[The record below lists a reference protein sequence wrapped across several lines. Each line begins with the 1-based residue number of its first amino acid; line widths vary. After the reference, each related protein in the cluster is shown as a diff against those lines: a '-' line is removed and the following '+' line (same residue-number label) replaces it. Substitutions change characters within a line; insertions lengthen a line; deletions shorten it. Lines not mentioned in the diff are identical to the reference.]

1 MKTIKKLSK
10 LAATGVLMSAF
21 ALNFNAC
28 TEQSPLDSSKTGNGE
43 LNFLKIG
50 ESVTRLSKKV
60 STSEFVTYKDG
71 GELIVEY
78 KGIENDNG
86 AVEAKLTL
94 KVFSETISEDAEL
107 VMSLDDQV
115 LVGNVDVG
123 FEPHGITFSS
133 PALLTIEAKSL
144 DLSGVNPHLIN
155 IYYDNPET
163 GEWELMNSYGVIVK
177 TEDGYVK
184 IIDAE
189 LPHFSRYAVAWSN

>member
-28 TEQSPLDSSKTGNGE
+28 TEQSPLDSSKTGKSE

-50 ESVTRLSKKV
+50 ESGRLSKKV
-60 STSEFVTYKDG
+60 TTSEFVTYKDG
-71 GELIVEY
+71 GELTVDY
-78 KGIENDNG
+78 KGIENGNG

-94 KVFSETISEDAEL
+94 KVFAETISEDAEL

>member
-28 TEQSPLDSSKTGNGE
+28 SEQSPLDSSKTGNGK

-123 FEPHGITFSS
+123 FSPHGITFSS

>member
-28 TEQSPLDSSKTGNGE
+28 TEQSPLDSSKTGNSE

-123 FEPHGITFSS
+123 FSPHGITFSS

-177 TEDGYVK
+177 SEDGYVK

>member
-21 ALNFNAC
+21 ALNFNASS
-28 TEQSPLDSSKTGNGE
+28 EQSPLDSSKTGKGE

-86 AVEAKLTL
+86 AVEAKLT
-94 KVFSETISEDAEL
+94 
-107 VMSLDDQV
+107 
-115 LVGNVDVG
+115 
-123 FEPHGITFSS
+123 
-133 PALLTIEAKSL
+133 AKS
-144 DLSGVNPHLIN
+144 V
-155 IYYDNPET
+155 
-163 GEWELMNSYGVIVK
+163 
-177 TEDGYVK
+177 
-184 IIDAE
+184 
-189 LPHFSRYAVAWSN
+189 R

>member
-1 MKTIKKLSK
+1 MKTFRKI
-10 LAATGVLMSAF
+10 TGTLF
-21 ALNFNAC
+21 TGLLLTGLTLNFTAC
-28 TEQSPLDSSKTGNGE
+28 TEQSPLDSSKTGNSE

-123 FEPHGITFSS
+123 FSPHGITFSS

-177 TEDGYVK
+177 SEDGYVK

-189 LPHFSRYAVAWSN
+189 LPHFSRYAVAWAN